1 MLVLQ
6 EVRGTTPRGRQWYT
20 QISYD
25 TSDVRPGETT
35 QHAIFRQ
42 GEDNLKQLEYER
54 SQLL

>member
-1 MLVLQ
+1 MLILQ
-6 EVRGTTPRGRQWYT
+6 EVQGTTPRGRQWLT

-25 TSDVRPGETT
+25 ISDVKLGETT

>member
-1 MLVLQ
+1 MLVLTAV
-6 EVRGTTPRGRQWYT
+6 EGTTPRGRQWRT

-25 TSDVRPGETT
+25 TNDIKPGETT

>member
-6 EVRGTTPRGRQWYT
+6 AVEGTTPSGRQWLT

-25 TSDVRPGETT
+25 TSDVKLGETT

>member
-6 EVRGTTPRGRQWYT
+6 EVRGATPRGRQWIT

-25 TSDVRPGETT
+25 TNDVKLGENTR
-35 QHAIFRQ
+35 QAILRQ
-42 GEDNLKQLEYER
+42 CEDNLKQLKYER